1 MPSGLYKT
9 MSASQ
14 EYSVPI
20 IDSIL
25 HPSDF
30 SAASEVAFA
39 HALKAALIAKSQLT
53 VMHVSPSMTAEW
65 TDFPGVRDTLARWGL
80 LPKDSPR
87 WAVPALGIDVQKV
100 IARHN
105 NPVQSVLAFLRR
117 HPTHLIVLA
126 THQHEGRSRW
136 LQHSVSE
143 PIARQSGQM
152 TLFIPHGVEGFV
164 SRQDGSVS
172 LRNIL
177 IPIASIPRAQPAIA
191 AAVRLVHRLQ
201 CPAGTFTTLFVGA
214 PGDAPVVR
222 CPTVPGWQW
231 NCIVQSGNVIDA
243 IVHHPAVCLDWG
255 FRTRSSATVWSFDE
269 YGAGS
274 DQPLDIALGLF
285 REGSNS
291 PGTQG
296 GEPVPEPTTL
306 ASVLLGALVV
316 GSKYRRRRGT
326 DAQRR
331 RIRRTRQRGRR

>member
-1 MPSGLYKT
+1 

-243 IVHHPAVCLDWG
+243 IVQMASYMATNLIVMSTDGRNGFLDAL
-255 FRTRSSATVWSFDE
+255 R
-269 YGAGS
+269 GS
-274 DQPLDIALGLF
+274 HSE
-285 REGSNS
+285 R
-291 PGTQG
+291 
-296 GEPVPEPTTL
+296 
-306 ASVLLGALVV
+306 VL
-316 GSKYRRRRGT
+316 
-326 DAQRR
+326 
-331 RIRRTRQRGRR
+331 RRTPCPLLAIPVEAATRLEAIEGNMRRELNRIEKRIGT